1 MWSATHV
8 SCRTTTRQY
17 WRHSASF
24 LRRWGVGRYQEGL
37 LNHFME
43 GLRKAE
49 PKVGVAPII
58 GGWHKD

>member
-1 MWSATHV
+1 M
-8 SCRTTTRQY
+8 RRRY

-24 LRRWGVGRYQEGL
+24 MRRWEVGRYQENL
-37 LNHFME
+37 LDHFME

-58 GGWHKD
+58 GGWHKN